1 MCPNQTPEVMTVE
14 TWVTDFQR
22 CVGEASLKKILRGL
36 DRLGYWLVA
45 VSQDGDAYT
54 VFFKR
59 PVDDG

>member
-1 MCPNQTPEVMTVE
+1 ME
-14 TWVTDFQR
+14 TWVTDFQH
-22 CVGEASLKKILRGL
+22 CFGDDGLKKTLSGI

-59 PVDDG
+59 PVDG